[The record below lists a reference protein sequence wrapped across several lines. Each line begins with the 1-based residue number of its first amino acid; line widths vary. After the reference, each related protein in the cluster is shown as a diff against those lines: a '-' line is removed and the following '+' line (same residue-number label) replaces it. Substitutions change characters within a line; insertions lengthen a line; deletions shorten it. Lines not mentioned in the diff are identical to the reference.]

1 MPRYFFY
8 LSRNGQVIPDP
19 EGTELADLSEARS
32 EAFLNA
38 RDLII
43 QILRSD
49 EPLPL
54 DDNVQVVDEHG
65 SLLHTVTF
73 KEALG

>member
-1 MPRYFFY
+1 
-8 LSRNGQVIPDP
+8 
-19 EGTELADLSEARS
+19 
-32 EAFLNA
+32 
-38 RDLII
+38 
-43 QILRSD
+43 
-49 EPLPL
+49 L

>member
-8 LSRNGQVIPDP
+8 LSRSGQIIPDP
-19 EGTELADLSEARS
+19 EGTELADISGARR

-43 QILRSD
+43 QTLKRD
-49 EPLPL
+49 EPVPL
-54 DDNVQVVDEHG
+54 DDNVLVVDEHG

-73 KEALG
+73 KDALG